1 MLEDDRKHR
10 KKITNLNTEDG
21 EKTSSETNKDKVE
34 FKDSKTLLTQLKY
47 LLQKLYGNYSEG

>member
-1 MLEDDRKHR
+1 MLKNDRKHR
-10 KKITNLNTEDG
+10 KKITNLNTEDS

-47 LLQKLYGNYSEG
+47 LLQKLYGKYSEG